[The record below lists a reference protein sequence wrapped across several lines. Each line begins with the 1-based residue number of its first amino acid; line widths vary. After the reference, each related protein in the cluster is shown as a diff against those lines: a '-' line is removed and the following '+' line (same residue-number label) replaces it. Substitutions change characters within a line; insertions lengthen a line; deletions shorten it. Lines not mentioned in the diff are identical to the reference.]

1 MSRWEKIEYD
11 GTSPIAIVLVIAL
24 TSDLIRKG
32 RVLGALDYDEVLG
45 VDMYKIGQKR
55 VSVFYSGM
63 LSGAHDVA
71 LPCFT
76 KMRIGHLSFF
86 YNKNNSMSPKSFKL
100 ISIISVTISLLLV
113 IGGCVAP
120 WIFTGEG
127 CERLDFTET
136 GQIGDTIGGV
146 MGPFIAMAGVFLTF
160 VAFLMQVR
168 ANDIQR
174 EQLHKSFNM
183 NQLEHKIESL
193 HALQLLHIDI
203 HNTIY
208 DIEVR
213 CDLIDEY
220 CRNLDD
226 NPLAE
231 VACKRTSSQSI
242 KRYQG
247 IDRNLL
253 YKAVNDFV
261 QTDNK
266 EVWYRNIYAVLDYY
280 SEGVDQLWNDV
291 YLPNTKDIMH
301 IKSGIPE
308 LYTKMVEG
316 ISFVSDSH
324 NKLLINRFKA
334 QAVKL
339 RRQDGALDIS
349 ALNKLLNN
357 GAYNSPILR

>member
-1 MSRWEKIEYD
+1 
-11 GTSPIAIVLVIAL
+11 
-24 TSDLIRKG
+24 
-32 RVLGALDYDEVLG
+32 
-45 VDMYKIGQKR
+45 
-55 VSVFYSGM
+55 
-63 LSGAHDVA
+63 
-71 LPCFT
+71 
-76 KMRIGHLSFF
+76 
-86 YNKNNSMSPKSFKL
+86 MSPKSYKI
-100 ISIISVTISLLLV
+100 ISIISVAISLLLV
-113 IGGCVAP
+113 IGGCFAP
-120 WIFTGEG
+120 WLFTGEG
-127 CERLDFTET
+127 CNRLDFTKT

-168 ANDIQR
+168 ANEIQR

-183 NQLEHKIESL
+183 KQLEHKIENL
-193 HALQLLHIDI
+193 HALQLLHIDVQNVI
-203 HNTIY
+203 K

-213 CDLIDEY
+213 CDLIDQY
-220 CRNLDD
+220 CHDLDD

-266 EVWYRNIYAVLDYY
+266 EVWYRNVYAVLDYY

-291 YLPNTKDIMH
+291 YIPNTKDIMH
-301 IKSGIPE
+301 IKSAIPE

-316 ISFVSDSH
+316 VNSVSAY
-324 NKLLINRFKA
+324 NNNNILIGTFNAQAMKLLKS
-334 QAVKL
+334 
-339 RRQDGALDIS
+339 DGSLDVS

-357 GAYNSPILR
+357 GAYNSLYADISETYQSLQNDLAQMMNIGINMSKVMSATTKVFRGDTVLGELKKFEETLSQTLLSNAEDMLISKFEMND

>member
-1 MSRWEKIEYD
+1 
-11 GTSPIAIVLVIAL
+11 
-24 TSDLIRKG
+24 
-32 RVLGALDYDEVLG
+32 
-45 VDMYKIGQKR
+45 
-55 VSVFYSGM
+55 
-63 LSGAHDVA
+63 
-71 LPCFT
+71 
-76 KMRIGHLSFF
+76 
-86 YNKNNSMSPKSFKL
+86 MSPKSYKI
-100 ISIISVTISLLLV
+100 ISIISVAISLLLV
-113 IGGCVAP
+113 IGGCFAP
-120 WIFTGEG
+120 WLFTGEG
-127 CERLDFTET
+127 CDRLDFTKT

-168 ANDIQR
+168 ANEIQR
-174 EQLHKSFNM
+174 EQLHKSFNLKL
-183 NQLEHKIESL
+183 LEHKIESL
-193 HALQLLHIDI
+193 HALQLLHIDVQNVI
-203 HNTIY
+203 K

-213 CDLIDEY
+213 CDLIDQY
-220 CRNLDD
+220 CHDLDD

-266 EVWYRNIYAVLDYY
+266 EVWYRNVYAVLDYY

-291 YLPNTKDIMH
+291 YIPNTKDIMH
-301 IKSGIPE
+301 IKSAIPE

-316 ISFVSDSH
+316 VNSVSAY
-324 NKLLINRFKA
+324 NNNNILIGTFNAQAMKLLKS
-334 QAVKL
+334 
-339 RRQDGALDIS
+339 DGSLDVS

-357 GAYNSPILR
+357 GAYNSLYADISETYQSLQNDLAQMMNIGINMSKVMSATTKVFRGDTVLGELKKFEETLSQTLLSNAEDMLISKFEMND

>member
-1 MSRWEKIEYD
+1 
-11 GTSPIAIVLVIAL
+11 
-24 TSDLIRKG
+24 
-32 RVLGALDYDEVLG
+32 
-45 VDMYKIGQKR
+45 
-55 VSVFYSGM
+55 
-63 LSGAHDVA
+63 
-71 LPCFT
+71 
-76 KMRIGHLSFF
+76 
-86 YNKNNSMSPKSFKL
+86 MSPKSYKI
-100 ISIISVTISLLLV
+100 ISIISVAISLLLV
-113 IGGCVAP
+113 IGDCFAP
-120 WIFTGEG
+120 WLFTGEG
-127 CERLDFTET
+127 CDRLDFTKT

-168 ANDIQR
+168 ANEIQR
-174 EQLHKSFNM
+174 EQLHKSFNLK
-183 NQLEHKIESL
+183 QLEHKIESL
-193 HALQLLHIDI
+193 HALQLLHIDVQNVI
-203 HNTIY
+203 K

-213 CDLIDEY
+213 CDLIDQY
-220 CRNLDD
+220 CHDLDD

-266 EVWYRNIYAVLDYY
+266 EVWYRNVYAVLDYY

-291 YLPNTKDIMH
+291 YIPNTKDIMH
-301 IKSGIPE
+301 IKSAIPE

-316 ISFVSDSH
+316 VNSVSAY
-324 NKLLINRFKA
+324 NNNNILIGTFNAQAMKLLKS
-334 QAVKL
+334 
-339 RRQDGALDIS
+339 DGSLDVS

-357 GAYNSPILR
+357 GAYNSLYADISETYQSLQNDLAQMMNIGINMSKVMSATTKVFRGDTVLGELKKFEETLSQTLLSNAEDMLISKFEMND

>member
-1 MSRWEKIEYD
+1 
-11 GTSPIAIVLVIAL
+11 
-24 TSDLIRKG
+24 
-32 RVLGALDYDEVLG
+32 
-45 VDMYKIGQKR
+45 
-55 VSVFYSGM
+55 
-63 LSGAHDVA
+63 
-71 LPCFT
+71 
-76 KMRIGHLSFF
+76 
-86 YNKNNSMSPKSFKL
+86 MSPKSYKI
-100 ISIISVTISLLLV
+100 ISIISVAISLLLV
-113 IGGCVAP
+113 IGGCFAP
-120 WIFTGEG
+120 WLFTGEG
-127 CERLDFTET
+127 CDRLDFTKT

-168 ANDIQR
+168 ANEIQR
-174 EQLHKSFNM
+174 EQLHKSFNLK
-183 NQLEHKIESL
+183 QLEHKIESL
-193 HALQLLHIDI
+193 HALQLLHIDVQNVI
-203 HNTIY
+203 K

-213 CDLIDEY
+213 CDLIDQY
-220 CRNLDD
+220 CHDLDD

-266 EVWYRNIYAVLDYY
+266 EVWYRNVYAVLDYY

-291 YLPNTKDIMH
+291 YIPNTKDIMH
-301 IKSGIPE
+301 IKSAIPE

-316 ISFVSDSH
+316 VNSVSAY
-324 NKLLINRFKA
+324 NNNNILIGTFNAQAMKLLKS
-334 QAVKL
+334 
-339 RRQDGALDIS
+339 DGSLDVS

-357 GAYNSPILR
+357 GAYNSLYADISETYQSLQNDLAQMMNIGINMSKVMSATTKVFRGDTVLGELKKFEETLSQTLLSNAEDMLISKFEMND

>member
-1 MSRWEKIEYD
+1 MLPKS
-11 GTSPIAIVLVIAL
+11 
-24 TSDLIRKG
+24 
-32 RVLGALDYDEVLG
+32 
-45 VDMYKIGQKR
+45 YKI
-55 VSVFYSGM
+55 
-63 LSGAHDVA
+63 
-71 LPCFT
+71 
-76 KMRIGHLSFF
+76 
-86 YNKNNSMSPKSFKL
+86 
-100 ISIISVTISLLLV
+100 ISIISVAISLLLV
-113 IGGCVAP
+113 IGGCFAP
-120 WIFTGEG
+120 WLFTGEG
-127 CERLDFTET
+127 CNRLDFTKT

-168 ANDIQR
+168 ANEIQR
-174 EQLHKSFNM
+174 EQLHKSFNLK
-183 NQLEHKIESL
+183 QLEHKIESL
-193 HALQLLHIDI
+193 HALQLLHIDVQNVI
-203 HNTIY
+203 K

-213 CDLIDEY
+213 CDLIDQY
-220 CRNLDD
+220 CHDLDD

-266 EVWYRNIYAVLDYY
+266 EVWYRNVYAVLDYY

-291 YLPNTKDIMH
+291 YIPNTKDIMH
-301 IKSGIPE
+301 IKSAIPE

-316 ISFVSDSH
+316 VNSVSAY
-324 NKLLINRFKA
+324 NNNNILIGTFNAQAMKLLKS
-334 QAVKL
+334 
-339 RRQDGALDIS
+339 DGSLDVS

-357 GAYNSPILR
+357 GAYNSLYADISETYQSLQNDLAQMMNIGINMSKVMSATTKVFRGDTVLGELKKFEETLSQTLLSNAEDMLISKFEMND

>member
-1 MSRWEKIEYD
+1 
-11 GTSPIAIVLVIAL
+11 
-24 TSDLIRKG
+24 
-32 RVLGALDYDEVLG
+32 
-45 VDMYKIGQKR
+45 
-55 VSVFYSGM
+55 
-63 LSGAHDVA
+63 
-71 LPCFT
+71 
-76 KMRIGHLSFF
+76 
-86 YNKNNSMSPKSFKL
+86 MSPKSYK
-100 ISIISVTISLLLV
+100 IITIISVAISLLLV
-113 IGGCVAP
+113 VFGCFAP

-136 GQIGDTIGGV
+136 GQIGDTIGGL

-183 NQLEHKIESL
+183 KQLEHKIESL
-193 HALQLLHIDI
+193 HALQLLHIDVQNAI
-203 HNTIY
+203 K

-213 CDLIDEY
+213 CDLIDQY
-220 CRNLDD
+220 CHDLDD

-266 EVWYRNIYAVLDYY
+266 EVWYRNIYVVLDYY

-291 YLPNTKDIMH
+291 YIPNTKDIMH
-301 IKSGIPE
+301 IKSAIPE

-316 ISFVSDSH
+316 INSFSASH
-324 NKLLINRFKA
+324 NKMLIGGFNA
-334 QAVKL
+334 QIFEL
-339 RRQDGALDIS
+339 RRQDGSLDIS
-349 ALNKLLNN
+349 ALNMLLNDGVYSSLFADVSETYQTLQN
-357 GAYNSPILR
+357 ALTQMMNIGINMSKEMSAAVNAFRGDSVLGELTKFEETLSKTLLSNTEDMLISKFEMND

>member
-1 MSRWEKIEYD
+1 
-11 GTSPIAIVLVIAL
+11 
-24 TSDLIRKG
+24 
-32 RVLGALDYDEVLG
+32 
-45 VDMYKIGQKR
+45 
-55 VSVFYSGM
+55 
-63 LSGAHDVA
+63 
-71 LPCFT
+71 
-76 KMRIGHLSFF
+76 
-86 YNKNNSMSPKSFKL
+86 MSPKSYKI
-100 ISIISVTISLLLV
+100 ISIIFITISLLLV
-113 IGGCVAP
+113 IGGSFAP
-120 WIFTGEG
+120 WLFTGPG

-136 GQIGDTIGGV
+136 GQIGDTIGGL

-168 ANDIQR
+168 ANEIQR

-183 NQLEHKIESL
+183 KQLEHKIESL
-193 HALQLLHIDI
+193 HALQLLHIDVQNAI
-203 HNTIY
+203 K

-220 CRNLDD
+220 CRFLDD
-226 NPLAE
+226 NPITE

-301 IKSGIPE
+301 IKSDIPG
-308 LYTKMVEG
+308 LYTKLVEG
-316 ISFVSDSH
+316 INSYSDSH
-324 NKLLINRFKA
+324 NIMLIRRFYA
-334 QAVKL
+334 QVAKL
-339 RRQDGALDIS
+339 RRQDGSLDVV
-349 ALNKLLNN
+349 ALNNFLND
-357 GAYNSPILR
+357 GAYNSLFNDVPETYQTLQNALAQMMNIGINMSKEMSAAVKVFREDTVLGELKKFEETLSQTLVSNTEDMLISKFKNNDLCLK

>member
-1 MSRWEKIEYD
+1 
-11 GTSPIAIVLVIAL
+11 
-24 TSDLIRKG
+24 
-32 RVLGALDYDEVLG
+32 
-45 VDMYKIGQKR
+45 
-55 VSVFYSGM
+55 
-63 LSGAHDVA
+63 
-71 LPCFT
+71 
-76 KMRIGHLSFF
+76 
-86 YNKNNSMSPKSFKL
+86 MSPKSYKI
-100 ISIISVTISLLLV
+100 ISIISVAISLLLV
-113 IGGCVAP
+113 IGGCFAP
-120 WIFTGEG
+120 WLFTGEG
-127 CERLDFTET
+127 CDRLDFTKT

-168 ANDIQR
+168 ANEIQR

-183 NQLEHKIESL
+183 KQLEHKIESL
-193 HALQLLHIDI
+193 HALQLLHIDVQNVI
-203 HNTIY
+203 K

-213 CDLIDEY
+213 CDLIDQY
-220 CRNLDD
+220 CHDLDD

-266 EVWYRNIYAVLDYY
+266 EVWYRNIYAVLDYF

-291 YLPNTKDIMH
+291 YIPNTKDIMH
-301 IKSGIPE
+301 IKSAIPE

-316 ISFVSDSH
+316 VNSVSAY
-324 NKLLINRFKA
+324 NNNNILIGTFNA
-334 QAVKL
+334 QAF
-339 RRQDGALDIS
+339 S
-349 ALNKLLNN
+349 T
-357 GAYNSPILR
+357 

>member
-1 MSRWEKIEYD
+1 
-11 GTSPIAIVLVIAL
+11 
-24 TSDLIRKG
+24 
-32 RVLGALDYDEVLG
+32 
-45 VDMYKIGQKR
+45 
-55 VSVFYSGM
+55 
-63 LSGAHDVA
+63 
-71 LPCFT
+71 
-76 KMRIGHLSFF
+76 
-86 YNKNNSMSPKSFKL
+86 MSPKSYKI
-100 ISIISVTISLLLV
+100 ISIISVAISLLLV
-113 IGGCVAP
+113 IGGCFAP
-120 WIFTGEG
+120 WLFTGEG

-168 ANDIQR
+168 ANEIQR
-174 EQLHKSFNM
+174 EQLHKSFNLK
-183 NQLEHKIESL
+183 QLEHKIESL
-193 HALQLLHIDI
+193 HALQLLHIDVQNVI
-203 HNTIY
+203 K

-213 CDLIDEY
+213 CDLIDQY
-220 CRNLDD
+220 CHDLDD

-266 EVWYRNIYAVLDYY
+266 EVWYRNVYAVLDYY

-291 YLPNTKDIMH
+291 YIPNTKDIMH
-301 IKSGIPE
+301 IKSAIPE

-316 ISFVSDSH
+316 VNSVSAY
-324 NKLLINRFKA
+324 NNNNILIGTFNAQAMKLLKS
-334 QAVKL
+334 
-339 RRQDGALDIS
+339 DGSLDVS

-357 GAYNSPILR
+357 GAYNSLYADISETYQSLQNDLAQMMNIGINMSKVMSATTKVFRGDTVLGELKKFEETLSQTLLSNAEDMLISKFEMND

>member
-1 MSRWEKIEYD
+1 
-11 GTSPIAIVLVIAL
+11 
-24 TSDLIRKG
+24 
-32 RVLGALDYDEVLG
+32 
-45 VDMYKIGQKR
+45 
-55 VSVFYSGM
+55 
-63 LSGAHDVA
+63 
-71 LPCFT
+71 
-76 KMRIGHLSFF
+76 
-86 YNKNNSMSPKSFKL
+86 MSPKAYKI
-100 ISIISVTISLLLV
+100 ISIISVAISLLLV
-113 IGGCVAP
+113 IGGCFAP
-120 WIFTGEG
+120 WLFTGEG
-127 CERLDFTET
+127 CDRLDFTKT

-168 ANDIQR
+168 ANEIQR

-183 NQLEHKIESL
+183 KQLEHKIENL
-193 HALQLLHIDI
+193 HALQLLHIDVQNSI
-203 HNTIY
+203 K

-213 CDLIDEY
+213 CNLIDEY
-220 CRNLDD
+220 CRVLDA

-266 EVWYRNIYAVLDYY
+266 EDWYRNIYTVLDYY

-291 YLPNTKDIMH
+291 YIPNTKDIMH
-301 IKSGIPE
+301 IKSAIPE

-316 ISFVSDSH
+316 INSFSASH
-324 NKLLINRFKA
+324 NKMLIERFNA
-334 QAVKL
+334 QIFEL
-339 RRQDGALDIS
+339 RRRDGSLDIS
-349 ALNKLLNN
+349 ALNKLLNDGVYGSLFADVSETYQN
-357 GAYNSPILR
+357 LQNALAQMMNIGINMSKVMSATAKVFRGDTVLGELKKFEETLSQTLLSNAEDMLISKFEMND